1 MSVSSLR
8 SFEYLEQL
16 PGTTLKRL
24 YQQPST
30 ALAIFRRM
38 LPHLAKTFVMAMLY
52 THDPTPVSLLDAWV
66 RPESKR

>member
-16 PGTTLKRL
+16 PGTVFRRL

-30 ALAIFRRM
+30 ALAVFRRM
-38 LPHLAKTFVMAMLY
+38 LPHLGTCTGQEHEWMRNATLMMMMGI
-52 THDPTPVSLLDAWV
+52 S
-66 RPESKR
+66 